1 MFVDGYNNQSGKEG
15 WERGDFYCTLCLR
28 RGRSLSLSR
37 KLGDVVAEADSL
49 TPRVTS
55 GQFRI

>member
-15 WERGDFYCTLCLR
+15 WERGDFYALPAE
-28 RGRSLSLSR
+28 GQLSLSR
-37 KLGDVVAEADSL
+37 KLGAVVAEADSL